1 MVKVSMEKLLATVI
15 QLKASDLHISVGQ
28 PPVVRHQG
36 RMKKLDL
43 GGLILD
49 SDDTTSLMKSITPDR
64 CQQELQ
70 AKGGAD
76 FAIEYI
82 DGFRFRVAVFK
93 QKGTIGMVMRR
104 IPSQFLTFE
113 QLRTPEAIRSLIIR
127 PRGLFLVTGPTGSGK
142 TTSLS
147 SMINFLNDNYD
158 RHIITLED
166 PIEYYHKHNKC
177 TVNQREINVDVPD
190 FKEGHSPRPCV
201 WTPTS
206 SSWVKCATCRNDS
219 RGASKRPKPGHL
231 VFGTL
236 HTSGA
241 ASTVDRVVT
250 VFPENEQ
257 DQIRTQ
263 LAGSLIGV
271 LSQALL
277 PKKPEGLIAAYEM
290 MVVTPAIKNLIR
302 ENKTYRIDSSV
313 QTGRKHGMFL
323 LDDHLF
329 RLWRED
335 LIDKEEA
342 LLKSNKPGDL
352 AAKIAQAE
360 RGLEDDEDGDGDEDD
375 EDEDEDE
382 DDDDE

>member
-1 MVKVSMEKLLATVI
+1 M
-15 QLKASDLHISVGQ
+15 
-28 PPVVRHQG
+28 R
-36 RMKKLDL
+36 KLDIG
-43 GGLILD
+43 GGLLD
-49 SDDTTSLMKSITPDR
+49 NDDTTGLMKSITPDR

-70 AKGGAD
+70 QRGGSD
-76 FAIEYI
+76 FAIEYLE
-82 DGFRFRVAVFK
+82 GVRFRVAVFK
-93 QKGTIGMVMRR
+93 QKGTVGLVMRR

-127 PRGLFLVTGPTGSGK
+127 PRGMLLVTGPTGSGK
-142 TTSLS
+142 TTSLA

-158 RHIITLED
+158 RHVITLED
-166 PIEYYHKHNKC
+166 PIEYYHKHKKC
-177 TVNQREINVDVPD
+177 TINQREIGIDCPD
-190 FKEGHSPRPCV
+190 FKEGIRRALRMDPDVILVGEMRDLD
-201 WTPTS
+201 TIRAALEAAET
-206 SSWVKCATCRNDS
+206 
-219 RGASKRPKPGHL
+219 GHL

-241 ASTVDRVVT
+241 SSTVDRVIT

-277 PKKPEGLIAAYEM
+277 PKKGEGLVAAYEM
-290 MVVTPAIKNLIR
+290 MVVTPAIRNLIR
-302 ENKTYRIDSSV
+302 ENKTYRIDSSI

-323 LDDHLF
+323 LDDALF

-335 LIDKEEA
+335 VCDKEEV
-342 LLKSNKPGDL
+342 LLKSSRPTEL

-360 RGLEDDEDGDGDEDD
+360 RGLDD
-375 EDEDEDE
+375 EDEEGEDEEEVEEEEDE
-382 DDDDE
+382 DDDD